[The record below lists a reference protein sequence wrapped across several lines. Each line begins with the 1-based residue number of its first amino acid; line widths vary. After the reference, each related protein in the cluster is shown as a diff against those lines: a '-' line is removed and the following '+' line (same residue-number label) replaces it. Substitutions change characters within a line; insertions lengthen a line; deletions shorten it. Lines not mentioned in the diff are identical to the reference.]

1 MDNAVSL
8 ENLLPELICLQEFL
22 KCRPDIADH
31 LFARA
36 PIGNRLE
43 NRDLVIETC
52 YNAGID
58 ALVTDLKAATMWLQ
72 RAVEQVELS
81 IAKNETP
88 SGDIGIWNIRCRA
101 TLGTSPIIGLSA

>member
-1 MDNAVSL
+1 MFKAVSL
-8 ENLLPELICLQEFL
+8 ESLLPGLICLQEFL

-31 LFARA
+31 LFAKA
-36 PIGNRLE
+36 PLANRLG

-52 YNAGID
+52 YNAGIG
-58 ALVTDLKAATMWLQ
+58 ALVTDPNVATMWLQ

-81 IAKNETP
+81 IAKNETT